1 MSLFRFRLATL
12 LRLRIA
18 ERDDRRSD
26 LAKALAAWEVLREQR
41 QALTADRNENLAV
54 VRRLAAPG
62 SGNVDAMIQSQRYQA
77 ILKMRDAQLAAQEA
91 QVEREIERR
100 RQLLVEADRQ
110 VRVLEKLEARQKGAH
125 RQLMEKQEARRLDE
139 VASIGSFR
147 RWRVGS

>member
-1 MSLFRFRLATL
+1 MSPFRFRLATL

-26 LAKALAAWEVLREQR
+26 LAKALAAGEVLREQR
-41 QALTADRNENLAV
+41 QVLTAERAENLAL

-77 ILKMRDAQLAAQEA
+77 ILKLRDAQLAAQEA

-110 VRVLEKLEARQKGAH
+110 VRVLEKLEARQKGSH

-147 RWRVGS
+147 RRRVGS